1 MGARRHTEEI
11 AEELRVKEVEFDQ
24 GPVAHLRLLPN
35 LPRLGPRLGPKLR
48 DVRAALERGEVEE
61 LPDGSYRVAGEELGP
76 EDVLR
81 GERVALEGWSIAEDH
96 HLTVALDTS
105 LDEELVLE
113 GRVLELIHKLNS
125 MRKEAGL
132 ELTDRIVVTLP
143 ESQRE
148 LLGHVDWIKRET
160 LAVEVRLDGSE
171 LAIAKA

>member
-1 MGARRHTEEI
+1 MATRNILPSFPAG
-11 AEELRVKEVEFDQ
+11 RVGF
-24 GPVAHLRLLPN
+24 
-35 LPRLGPRLGPKLR
+35 
-48 DVRAALERGEVEE
+48 
-61 LPDGSYRVAGEELGP
+61 
-76 EDVLR
+76 
-81 GERVALEGWSIAEDH
+81 EDH

-171 LAIAKA
+171 VAIAKA